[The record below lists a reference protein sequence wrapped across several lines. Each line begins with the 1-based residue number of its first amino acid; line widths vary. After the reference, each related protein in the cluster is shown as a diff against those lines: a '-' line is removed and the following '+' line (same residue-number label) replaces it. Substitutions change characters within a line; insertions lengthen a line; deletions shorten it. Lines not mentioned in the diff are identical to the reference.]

1 MQIRRNDNVNKEK
14 MSLAGINKYYWL
26 SIVRRKGR
34 MVSKLI
40 GMDVLVAEKG
50 KLRNFQNGRKG
61 DKNRF
66 TLSFYIH
73 KDSVTI

>member
-34 MVSKLI
+34 IVSKLI

-50 KLRNFQNGRKG
+50 KQEFSKW
-61 DKNRF
+61 
-66 TLSFYIH
+66 
-73 KDSVTI
+73 